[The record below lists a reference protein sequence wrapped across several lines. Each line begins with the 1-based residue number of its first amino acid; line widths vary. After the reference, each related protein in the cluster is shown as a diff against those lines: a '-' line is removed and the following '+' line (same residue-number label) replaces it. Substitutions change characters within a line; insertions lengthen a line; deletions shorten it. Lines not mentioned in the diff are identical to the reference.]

1 MLDRLSDLNRQSFQ
15 DGVRTFSPAIAATFS
30 WGLVTGIAMAKSVL
44 SLPQSLGMS
53 LAVYAGSAQLA
64 VLPFFAAKLP
74 LWTILL
80 TAAMVNLRFVIF
92 SAGLAPHFAYLPLR
106 RRLLLGYFNG
116 DIIYLMFSKRNF
128 PVGFQPGKEAF
139 FWGMAASCW
148 LSWQIS
154 SIVGILLGS
163 LFPDSWGLDLA
174 GTLALIPLIV
184 SAVATRSTLAAVG
197 VACIAALLAFNLP
210 YGLALPIAVAA
221 ALAAGTFAD
230 VVVERIGAR
239 RAGGVASEP
248 EAPRPDPGTSA
259 VEIISADLSVEGV
272 ITDLP
277 AEPAEPAGLPSK
289 RSVDASGETPDTAQS
304 GMQPGSSAQ
313 PGQGA
318 PGTPGAETPRA
329 AR

>member
-1 MLDRLSDLNRQSFQ
+1 MLDRLSDLNRQHFR
-15 DGVRTFSPAIAATFS
+15 DGARTFSPAIAATFS
-30 WGLVTGIAMAKSVL
+30 WGLVTGIAMAKSAL
-44 SLPQSLGMS
+44 TLPQSLGMS
-53 LAVYAGSAQLA
+53 IAVYAGSAQLA

-128 PVGFQPGKEAF
+128 PVGFHPGKEAF
-139 FWGMAASCW
+139 FWGMALICW

-184 SAVATRSTLAAVG
+184 SAVG

-210 YGLALPIAVAA
+210 YGFALPIAVAA

-230 VVVERIGAR
+230 VLVERIGSR
-239 RAGGVASEP
+239 RADGVASEP
-248 EAPRPDPGTSA
+248 EALQSDADTSA
-259 VEIISADLSVEGV
+259 VEIISAELSGGDAVVDLASTHPVDT
-272 ITDLP
+272 TDPLLQAAP
-277 AEPAEPAGLPSK
+277 E
-289 RSVDASGETPDTAQS
+289 SGSEAQS
-304 GMQPGSSAQ
+304 AQ
-313 PGQGA
+313 N
-318 PGTPGAETPRA
+318 PRA
-329 AR
+329 PR